1 MAEIGLFERR
11 VPGSPLVY
19 SIPAYRSFSDALVH
33 GLLGAIG
40 RDPIALARGRILL
53 PNNRAVRTVTE
64 AFVRASNG
72 GLVLPRL
79 IAIGDQDLG
88 ERVGGALD
96 PLELADEL
104 PAAIKPLQRQLLL
117 ARMLRSG
124 DESGAEAMRLALELA
139 RTMDQLA
146 IEEIAAS
153 KLGDAVQDAP
163 ELAGHWLQSI
173 DRFRAILLRWPA
185 LLADRRVID
194 LADRRSKL
202 LHALAK
208 RWSTQP
214 PDGFTLAAGIT
225 TSAPAIAALLRSIA
239 RLGQGAVVLPGLAD
253 ADVMPS
259 EEWDALGP
267 DADGASEETHP
278 QYHLKRLLNRLGV
291 AREEVLPWRGG
302 GRAFSTRARGIAVA
316 NALVSPDFSEKWT
329 RLTAAGRRLT
339 GIKVAELPDPAS
351 EAQAIAI
358 ALRESV
364 EIAGKTAALVTP
376 DRTLAAR
383 VSAHLQRWGIDA
395 DDSAG
400 QPLSK
405 SPAGTLLLAIAA
417 AAVEKLAP
425 VTLLSLLKHPLVGL
439 PGQQS
444 PLAGTRRDESAAR
457 LEWLETVRALDLAL
471 RGPRPRT
478 GIEGLDERFAEK
490 KADRTWASVRPL
502 IAPLAQ
508 ANFSASL
515 AELAAML
522 RELAQGLAGD
532 SAWRGADGR
541 LAAELLAEVEQS
553 SEAAGIDLN
562 PDDVIPILRGLMDG
576 MPVRRPFGGHPRIF
590 IWGLLE
596 ARLQKSDL
604 MILGGMN
611 EGSWP
616 ALPDPDPWLPPQ
628 IRKVIG
634 LSGMEFRTGLA
645 AHDFMSALGAP
656 RVLLTRAR
664 NDGHSP
670 TIASRLWLRL
680 QAMTGGMTRDQRLE
694 RLALALD
701 SSSEVLPVSRP
712 APRPPLEARPKRI
725 AVTDLDR
732 LKADPFA
739 FYAKAILGLRALE
752 PVDEEHHAAWKGTA
766 VHEVLEAWFKE
777 DGCDPAK
784 LKLRAEAMIASETI
798 HPMLRTLWSP
808 RLMEAVDWI
817 AKQVAADREAGRFP
831 VVAESKGEA
840 KVAGVLLHGRVD
852 RIDRLPDGK
861 LAIIDYKTGQ
871 APAKKAVAEGFALQ
885 LGLLSLIA
893 RAGGFGDLEGDVG
906 CHEYWSLAKD
916 SKGQIGYRR
925 APDKDDGPEAF
936 VERAYAQF
944 AAAASDYLL
953 GTREFEAKL
962 NPAYAP
968 YEDFD
973 QLMRL
978 EEWYG
983 RE

>member
-19 SIPAYRSFSDALVH
+19 SIPAYRSFSDALVQ
-33 GLLGAIG
+33 GLLRAVG
-40 RDPIALARGRILL
+40 RDPAALARGRILL

-79 IAIGDQDLG
+79 IAIGDQELG

-96 PLELADEL
+96 PLELADEI
-104 PAAIKPLQRQLLL
+104 PAAIEPLQRQLLL

-124 DESGAEAMRLALELA
+124 DESAAEAMRLALELA

-153 KLGDAVQDAP
+153 KLNDAVSDAP
-163 ELAGHWLQSI
+163 ELAGHWLRSI
-173 DRFRAILLRWPA
+173 DRFQAVIQRWPA
-185 LLADRRVID
+185 LLCDRGIID
-194 LADRRSKL
+194 LADRRNKL
-202 LHALAK
+202 LNALAR
-208 RWSTQP
+208 RWATHP
-214 PDGFTLAAGIT
+214 PEGFTLAAGIT

-253 ADVMPS
+253 ADAMPP

-267 DADGASEETHP
+267 DADGIGEETHP
-278 QYHLKRLLNRLGV
+278 QFHLKRLLHRIEV
-291 AREEVLPWRGG
+291 ARDEVTPWRGG
-302 GRAFSTRARGIAVA
+302 GRASSTRARGIAVA
-316 NALVSPDFSEKWT
+316 NALVSPAFSEKWT
-329 RLTAAGRRLT
+329 RLAAAERRLT
-339 GIKVAELPDPAS
+339 GIRVAELPDPAS

-364 EIAGKTAALVTP
+364 ETPGKTAALVTP
-376 DRTLAAR
+376 DRALAAR

-405 SPAGTLLLAIAA
+405 SPAGTLLLALAA
-417 AAVEKLAP
+417 AAIDNLAP
-425 VTLLSLLKHPLVGL
+425 VALLSLLKHPLVGASE
-439 PGQQS
+439 P
-444 PLAGTRRDESAAR
+444 AGTQPADTAVRR
-457 LEWLETVRALDLAL
+457 EWLETVRALDLAL
-471 RGPRPRT
+471 RGPRPRA
-478 GIEGLDERFAEK
+478 GIEGLDERFSEK
-490 KADRTWASVRPL
+490 KADRSWAAVRPL
-502 IAPLAQ
+502 VAPLAEARLS
-508 ANFSASL
+508 ANL
-515 AELAAML
+515 ADTARLL
-522 RELAQGLAGD
+522 RELAEHLAGEM
-532 SAWRGADGR
+532 AWRGTDGR
-541 LAAELLAEVEQS
+541 LAAQLLADLEQYP
-553 SEAAGIDLN
+553 EASVIGLTPEDI
-562 PDDVIPILRGLMDG
+562 IPILRSLMDG
-576 MPVRRPFGGHPRIF
+576 LPVRRPFGGHPRVF

-596 ARLQKSDL
+596 ARLQKADL

-628 IRKVIG
+628 IRKSLG
-634 LSGMEFRTGLA
+634 LPGMEFRTGLA

-664 NDGHSP
+664 NDGRSP

-694 RLALALD
+694 RIALALD
-701 SSSEVLPVSRP
+701 ASSEVQPVSRP

-732 LKADPFA
+732 LKADPYA
-739 FYAKAILGLRALE
+739 FYAKAILGLRPLE
-752 PVDEEHHAAWKGTA
+752 RVDEEHHAAWKGTA

-784 LKLRAEAMIASETI
+784 LRPRAEAMIANETI
-798 HPMLRTLWSP
+798 HPMLRTLWAP
-808 RLMEAVDWI
+808 RLMEAIDWI
-817 AKQVAADREAGRFP
+817 AKQVAADRDAGRLP

-840 KVAGVLLHGRVD
+840 TVAGVQLHGRVD
-852 RIDRLPDGK
+852 RIDSMPDGK

-893 RAGGFGDLEGDVG
+893 RAGGFSDVHGDIGG
-906 CHEYWSLAKD
+906 HEYWSLAKD
-916 SKGQIGYRR
+916 NKGQIGYRR
-925 APDKDDGPEAF
+925 APDKDDGPDAF
-936 VERAYAQF
+936 VERAYAHF

-968 YEDFD
+968 YEDYD